1 MGGTGVGMLHQEP
14 QQGAAEGAPFIARH
28 LIDVATIAFDDFAVG
43 QVDQA
48 KNRKMLGLKV

>member
-1 MGGTGVGMLHQEP
+1 MLHQEP